1 MTVRAEHLGF
11 ADTFPEGAHYEMP
24 GTVQEWSLATCDLR
38 TPPRGT
44 TCPSDHL
51 PFDPNFGQ
59 PTPSR

>member
-1 MTVRAEHLGF
+1 
-11 ADTFPEGAHYEMP
+11 MP
-24 GTVQEWSLATCDLR
+24 GTVQEWSVATRAGSYLVDLR
-38 TPPRGT
+38 TPARGT